1 VTWVNHKSTTF
12 FLGFLLGF
20 PLWGTVVATV
30 CSVLPDA
37 VEFAL
42 RLRHR
47 GRLHNP
53 ITYCFVL
60 PLLLVLSPS
69 GLAFWTAVFALFGI
83 GLHLLEDWTSVAG
96 IPVGRGRAALGLYRV
111 GSPAEYLPTAL
122 RPCSW
127 PSCSCRGSA
136 SSNGCQAGPGR
147 RYGWCCTRSDSTQ
160 VAELFSLRWTGGAGP
175 RAVAGP

>member
-1 VTWVNHKSTTF
+1 MTWVNHKSTTF

-20 PLWGTVVATV
+20 PLWGTAVATV

-47 GRLHNP
+47 GSLHNP

-69 GLAFWTAVFALFGI
+69 GLAFWTAIFVLFGI
-83 GLHLLEDWTSVAG
+83 GLHLLEDWASVAG

-122 RPCSW
+122 LVAIVLVQRERFVQW
-127 PSCSCRGSA
+127 L
-136 SSNGCQAGPGR
+136 SSG
-147 RYGWCCTRSDSTQ
+147 TREAIWLVLHTI
-160 VAELFSLRWTGGAGP
+160 R
-175 RAVAGP
+175 